1 MKPLQHVEHR
11 SVLIIEQ
18 ATRNMN
24 AEIGGDADEIFVER
38 SVVDRAHAQP
48 VAHERLARLLGVAD
62 DVRSVEQP
70 NLAETADRATIV
82 VCGKYG
88 TAKLR
93 LMDALLDLADDV
105 APLDLIGDVN
115 RALLRKGTRLPRKS
129 NPSASAA

>member
-1 MKPLQHVEHR
+1 MEPLEDVEHR
-11 SVLIIEQ
+11 TVVIVEK
-18 ATRNMN
+18 ATRDVD
-24 AEIGGDADEIFVER
+24 AEIRSDSDEILVER